1 MRRNNSKTSDKKRRH
16 ATEMRLVH
24 RSLDMKKPSPIR
36 MPNLQIINEA
46 NKNLEVTPIRHDDSE
61 RSYFSHITGHSDKGQ
76 SELVFDETQKFA
88 TMGRGTGANF
98 VARNYSPSRKTEKN
112 LHEQYESK

>member
-1 MRRNNSKTSDKKRRH
+1 
-16 ATEMRLVH
+16 
-24 RSLDMKKPSPIR
+24 

-46 NKNLEVTPIRHDDSE
+46 NKNLEVTPIRHDDTE
-61 RSYFSHITGHSDKGQ
+61 RSYFSHITGHSDKEQ

-98 VARNYSPSRKTEKN
+98 VARNFYSPSRQSEKN
-112 LHEQYESK
+112 LHEQYETKQRKRLTNDINI